1 MMTFIW
7 KKEPAVRHHFYFM
20 PLLSLLLLCLLT
32 ACGKPDPVETIDKR
46 SGLKVAAYGS
56 WLSPITAEDVYGLSD
71 DFGELQSVN
80 GALYFVQSD
89 SSAQGKMGIKRLETG
104 ANLSDAVS
112 SAFDVRSRVHEYGG
126 SPFLGIGQSIFASK
140 AEDQLLYRF
149 APNQSPVPLTIPG
162 TRHADCVSYSKGSR
176 LICVREDHRNSGEPT
191 SSLVALNLNF
201 AGEGEILIDG
211 DDFYSSPR
219 VSPDMNTLVWIAW
232 QHPNMPWDNT
242 ELWIGELA
250 PKGGV
255 HNPKRLLSDKN
266 GSITQASFSPS
277 GQLYFVADFD
287 NWWNLYRINSAGD
300 LEQVLDKDAEFA
312 VPDWKLGNHNYA
324 FESDNTII
332 ASYSDKGQ
340 ASLIRIFLDTGITE
354 AIAVDFGEISQVVKG
369 EDGIYFVGAKVTP
382 EKGIYKVTG
391 RGVALIYSPELATV
405 DPNYISRAVSVS
417 LKSSDGVTIYGYFYG
432 ARNPDFIGL
441 RGSRPPLLV
450 MLHGGP
456 TAKASLAFRR
466 DIQYWTSRGFAVLD
480 LNYRGSSGFGREYRQ
495 SLYGKW
501 GIADVEDAVRAAG
514 YLVNKGWVDG
524 TKLAMRGSN
533 AGGLTVLSALVFY
546 DTFKAGVSYAGISD
560 MEVLSRDAHKFE
572 SSYLELLVGKNSA
585 ENNVYRERS
594 PLHHLDRLNE
604 PLLLIQGGDDPV
616 VLAKQSTEVFNQLKA
631 RGIPVA
637 YLEFEGEGHSLRDP
651 VNQMTAI
658 EAELYFYGKVFGFTP
673 AGDIPTL
680 KIDNAHRLKK
690 H

>member
-1 MMTFIW
+1 MRHQFYLVGIFS
-7 KKEPAVRHHFYFM
+7 AV
-20 PLLSLLLLCLLT
+20 LLALLT
-32 ACGKPDPVETIDKR
+32 GCDNSTPKPVIDKQ
-46 SGLKVAAYGS
+46 SGLKITPYGS
-56 WLSPITAEDVYGLSD
+56 WISPITAEDVYGLSD

-80 GALYFVQSD
+80 GALYFVQTD
-89 SSAQGKMGIKRLETG
+89 SAAAGRVGIKRLEDDTTITT
-104 ANLSDAVS
+104 AVTS
-112 SAFDVRSRVHEYGG
+112 QFDVRSRVHEYGG
-126 SPFLGIGQSIFASK
+126 SPFLGIGKSIFVSK
-140 AEDQLLYRF
+140 AEDQLLYRI
-149 APNQSPVPLTIPG
+149 APNQEPVPLTLSG

-176 LICVREDHRNSGEPT
+176 IICVREDHRNSEEPT

-201 AGEGEILIDG
+201 AGEGETLIEG

-219 VSPDMNTLVWIAW
+219 VSPDMKTLAWIAW

-242 ELWIGELA
+242 ELWIGDLD

-255 HNPKRLLSDKN
+255 HNPKRLLSDKH
-266 GSITQASFSPS
+266 GSITQVLFSPS

-287 NWWNLYRINSAGD
+287 NWWNLYRINSAGK

-354 AIAVDFGEISQVVKG
+354 SIAVDFGEISQVVKG
-369 EDGIYFVGAKVTP
+369 ESGIYFVGNKVTP
-382 EKGIYKVTG
+382 EKGIYRVNG
-391 RGVALIYSPELATV
+391 RGTDLIYSPKV
-405 DPNYISRAVSVS
+405 PVIDPRYISRAESIS
-417 LKSSDGVTIYGYFYG
+417 FNSNDGETIYGYFYG
-432 ARNPDFIGL
+432 PKNPDYIAPNDM
-441 RGSRPPLLV
+441 RPPLIV
-450 MLHGGP
+450 MLHSGP

-466 DIQYWTSRGFAVLD
+466 DIQFWTSRGFAVLD
-480 LNYRGSSGFGREYRQ
+480 LNYRGSSGFGRAYRQ

-524 TKLAMRGSN
+524 TKLVMRGSS
-533 AGGLTVLSALVFY
+533 AGGLTVLSALAFY

-572 SSYLELLVGKNSA
+572 SSYLELLVGKNSV

-594 PLHHLDRLNE
+594 PLHHLDGVKE

-616 VLAKQSTEVFNQLKA
+616 VLAKQSTKVFNELKR
-631 RGIPVA
+631 RGIPTA
-637 YLEFEGEGHSLRDP
+637 YLEFEGEGHNLRDP
-651 VNQMTAI
+651 ENKMTAI

-673 AGDIPTL
+673 AGHIPTL
-680 KIDNAHRLKK
+680 KIENAHRLKR

>member
-1 MMTFIW
+1 MRHNFYLVCIFS
-7 KKEPAVRHHFYFM
+7 AVF
-20 PLLSLLLLCLLT
+20 LALLT
-32 ACGKPDPVETIDKR
+32 GCDNSTPKPAIDKR
-46 SGLKVAAYGS
+46 SGLKIAPYGS

-80 GALYFVQSD
+80 GALYFVQTD
-89 SSAQGKMGIKRLETG
+89 SSAAGRVGIKRLEDSSTITT
-104 ANLSDAVS
+104 AVTS
-112 SAFDVRSRVHEYGG
+112 EFDVRSTVHEYGG

-140 AEDQLLYRF
+140 AEDQLIYRF
-149 APNQSPVPLTIPG
+149 APNQEPVPLTLPG

-176 LICVREDHRNSGEPT
+176 IICVREDHRKSGEPI
-191 SSLVALNLNF
+191 SSIVALNLNF
-201 AGEGEILIDG
+201 AAEGEILIDG

-219 VSPDMNTLVWIAW
+219 VSPDMKTLVWIAW

-242 ELWIGELA
+242 ELWIGDLD

-255 HNPKRLLSDKN
+255 HNPKRLLSEKK
-266 GSITQASFSPS
+266 GSITQPSFSPT

-287 NWWNLYRINSAGD
+287 NWWNLYRINSDGK
-300 LEQVLDKDAEFA
+300 LEKVLDKDAEFA

-324 FESDNTII
+324 FESENTII

-340 ASLIRIFLDTGITE
+340 VSLIRIFLDTGITE
-354 AIAVDFGEISQVVKG
+354 PIAVDFGEISQVVKG
-369 EDGIYFVGAKVTP
+369 EAGIYFVGAKVTP
-382 EKGIYKVTG
+382 EKGIYKVKG
-391 RGVALIYSPELATV
+391 RGVALIYSPELTTV
-405 DPNYISRAVSVS
+405 DPNYISRAESIS
-417 LKSSDGVTIYGYFYG
+417 LKSSDGVTIYGNFYG
-432 ARNPDFIGL
+432 ARNPDFISL
-441 RGSRPPLLV
+441 RGTRPPLLV

-466 DIQYWTSRGFAVLD
+466 DIQFWTSRGFAVLD
-480 LNYRGSSGFGREYRQ
+480 LNYRGSSGFGRAYRQ
-495 SLYGKW
+495 SLYGEW
-501 GIADVEDAVRAAG
+501 GLADVEDAVRAAG

-524 TKLAMRGSN
+524 TKLVMRGSS
-533 AGGLTVLSALVFY
+533 AGGLTVLSALAFY

-572 SSYLELLVGKNSA
+572 SSYLELLVGKSSA
-585 ENNVYRERS
+585 EKNVYRERS
-594 PLHHLDRLNE
+594 PLHHLDGVKE

-637 YLEFEGEGHSLRDP
+637 YLEFEGEGHNLRDP
-651 VNQMTAI
+651 ENKMTAI

-680 KIDNAHRLKK
+680 KIENTHRLKK